1 VAFHGPEASALLR
14 ERLGD
19 QDLGKLSEREE
30 AVIKQRM
37 AALDKLFKDK
47 VSAKYKL
54 EVQFHEKRSYRDPYM
69 GIMCFMS
76 NGDKFHGG
84 GDSKVYLCDQN
95 NCRGIV
101 TPTEHAVVDLNED
114 PEQNRALKVVCP
126 KCNKISYAKDLLGER
141 LLRLTTQ
148 NWATALVNNF
158 RYLESC
164 ADVRLIFHHSDL
176 QRQTALEMEKGA
188 DGDIINKARNSR
200 KKAIYPWRH
209 ILIDTAHGADLHGR
223 FFAFLNG
230 S

>member
-1 VAFHGPEASALLR
+1 MAFHGPEASALLR

-209 ILIDTAHGADLHGR
+209 ILIDTAHGADLYVR
-223 FFAFLNG
+223 FLAFLNG